1 MQLRERHV
9 LIKSGLHGY
18 IRHPVYLGVMITVCA
33 VPLFLYN
40 WIIGFFRFVHA
51 LYILIPFIY
60 LEEQM
65 MLDEFVEHYL
75 QYVNQTGWFMPKLF
89 KTKLT
94 HKTQ

>member
-1 MQLRERHV
+1 
-9 LIKSGLHGY
+9 
-18 IRHPVYLGVMITVCA
+18 
-33 VPLFLYN
+33 
-40 WIIGFFRFVHA
+40 
-51 LYILIPFIY
+51 
-60 LEEQM
+60 M